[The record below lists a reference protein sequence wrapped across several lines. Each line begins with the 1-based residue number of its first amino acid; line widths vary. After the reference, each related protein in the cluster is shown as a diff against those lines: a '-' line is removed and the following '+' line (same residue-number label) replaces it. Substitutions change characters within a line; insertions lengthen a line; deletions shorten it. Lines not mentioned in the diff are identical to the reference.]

1 MTEVFTVWM
10 TAQDRSQVG
19 LASCWVTNQLMLT
32 ATLLV
37 EMESSPSMRT
47 VRMAMSL
54 KVMAV
59 TGDVNENQDGT

>member
-10 TAQDRSQVG
+10 TAQDHGQVG

-32 ATLLV
+32 VTPPA
-37 EMESSPSMRT
+37 EMESYLMMSN